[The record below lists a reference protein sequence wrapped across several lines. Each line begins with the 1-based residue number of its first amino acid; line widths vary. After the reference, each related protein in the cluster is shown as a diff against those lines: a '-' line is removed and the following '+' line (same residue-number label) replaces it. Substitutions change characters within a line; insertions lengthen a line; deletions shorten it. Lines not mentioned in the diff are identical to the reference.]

1 MKMWYF
7 KNTFNFLLL
16 GWKSI
21 IPDNYLK
28 ISYQWLYLTVMLFF
42 NVGCNYKSSACQ
54 KILTLIH

>member
-7 KNTFNFLLL
+7 KTTFNFLLL

-28 ISYQWLYLTVMLFF
+28 ISYQWLNLTVMLLF
-42 NVGCNYKSSACQ
+42 NIVCNYKSSICQ
-54 KILTLIH
+54 KILTLIN

>member
-7 KNTFNFLLL
+7 KTTFNFLLL

-28 ISYQWLYLTVMLFF
+28 ISYQWLPGSSPGWARVFEAGTASATYLII
-42 NVGCNYKSSACQ
+42 YS
-54 KILTLIH
+54 